1 MIKQQEVEIL
11 RAFVKR
17 FNKEILEV
25 DEVDDQVLLIDF
37 QAGLTSEDFIFA
49 MAKSPPTMM
58 TDLMFK
64 AQKYMNGE
72 DTLTAK
78 CIVNERKKKKWTMN
92 STDDHFWFH
101 QFRGIGWKQIA
112 LSMKC

>member
-17 FNKEILEV
+17 FNREILEV
-25 DEVDDQVLLIDF
+25 DEADDLVLLIDF

-49 MAKSPPTMM
+49 MAKSPPTTM
-58 TDLMFK
+58 TNLMFK

-78 CIVNERKKKKWTMN
+78 CIVGKRKEEEEV
-92 STDDHFWFH
+92 DDEFN
-101 QFRGIGWKQIA
+101 
-112 LSMKC
+112 

>member
-1 MIKQQEVEIL
+1 MIKQQEGQIL

-37 QAGLTSEDFIFA
+37 QARLTSEDFIFA
-49 MAKSPPTMM
+49 MAKSPPTTM

-64 AQKYMNGE
+64 TQKGMNGE
-72 DTLTAK
+72 NTLMAK
-78 CIVNERKKKKWTMN
+78 CIVSKRKEEEEVDEEFN
-92 STDDHFWFH
+92 
-101 QFRGIGWKQIA
+101 
-112 LSMKC
+112 

>member
-17 FNKEILEV
+17 FNREILEV
-25 DEVDDQVLLIDF
+25 DEADDQVLLIDF
-37 QAGLTSEDFIFA
+37 PARLTSEDFIFA

-58 TDLMFK
+58 KDLMFK
-64 AQKYMNGE
+64 AQKYMNGG

-78 CIVNERKKKKWTMN
+78 CIVSKRKEEEEV
-92 STDDHFWFH
+92 DDKFN
-101 QFRGIGWKQIA
+101 
-112 LSMKC
+112 

>member
-1 MIKQQEVEIL
+1 MIKQQKVEIL

-17 FNKEILEV
+17 FNREILEV
-25 DEVDDQVLLIDF
+25 DEADDLVLLIDF

-49 MAKSPPTMM
+49 MAKSPPTTM
-58 TDLMFK
+58 TNLMFK

-78 CIVNERKKKKWTMN
+78 CIVSK
-92 STDDHFWFH
+92 
-101 QFRGIGWKQIA
+101 
-112 LSMKC
+112 